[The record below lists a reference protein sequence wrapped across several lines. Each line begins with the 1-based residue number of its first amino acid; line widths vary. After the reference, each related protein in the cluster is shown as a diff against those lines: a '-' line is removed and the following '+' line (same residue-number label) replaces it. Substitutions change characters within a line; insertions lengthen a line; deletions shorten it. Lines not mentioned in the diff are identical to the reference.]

1 MANRPITLQ
10 EAGRR
15 AENVKPTERTARHH
29 IRRTVAECK
38 RAAGRGDY
46 AAAHIHEK
54 TAWQLALY
62 NIALLRLRP
71 EGAESLAAEALETV
85 DIEFPRNYT

>member
-1 MANRPITLQ
+1 MAQ
-10 EAGRR
+10 VGRR
-15 AENVKPTERTARHH
+15 AQNVKPSEKSARQH

-38 RAAGRGDY
+38 RAVGRGDY

-54 TAWQLALY
+54 VAWQLALY

-71 EGAESLAAEALETV
+71 EAAESLAAEALVTV